1 MMTLPRSAAQVLSG
15 HVTLEIR
22 CIDRILLTFRQPRLQ
37 YGKGIH
43 GFFCHHRGNQFVSSA
58 LMLPMTEAFA
68 ADIHHYIA
76 ARGLDLVRFAKGESK
91 DQIAKGYLAGRNGGE
106 QILFAGVAQ
115 EKTRIW
121 RTRQRT
127 DKTTGRPYPWLCQE
141 QAMVNHWYFYG
152 FDADFGPFYIKFCGY
167 FPFTGQI
174 YLNGHEYAMRQCAKA
189 GIAFTALDNAF
200 GSTADPAAVQRICDG
215 LTDQEIYRFAGKWL
229 ARLPHPFTP
238 ADEQADY
245 RWQLSVQ
252 QAGFSTTM
260 ALDRPVSGRIFFE
273 QLIRDNIDI
282 GRPDK
287 VNIVFGRLIR
297 LRGKN
302 PIPGSFRTQVI
313 TSGVCPCLYLYYK
326 KTQVKQYLKEGRALR
341 TETTINQPRDFK
353 IGKELT
359 NLAALAE
366 VGYTANRRL
375 LDAECISH
383 DPAAGAAALDALTSP
398 VISPACTY
406 IPGMRFTSHRVQALL
421 SACCALALRPAGFTS
436 RDLRHYLAPQLGKTA
451 EDMTSGQISYDLR
464 RLRAHQIIQ
473 RTPHSRSYQVTPEG
487 LSIALF
493 LTRVTQ
499 RFLIPGLAQLTGT
512 GPPGSPLRQADRAY
526 KAAITSLAQQASI
539 IA

>member
-1 MMTLPRSAAQVLSG
+1 MTLPRSAAQVLSG

-252 QAGFSTTM
+252 QVEFSTTM

-302 PIPGSFRTQVI
+302 PAPGSFRTQVI
-313 TSGVCPCLYLYYK
+313 TSGVCPYLYLYYK

-383 DPAAGAAALDALTSP
+383 DPADGAAALDALTSP

-464 RLRAHQIIQ
+464 RLRDRQIIQ

>member
-1 MMTLPRSAAQVLSG
+1 MTLPRSAAQVLSG

-58 LMLPMTEAFA
+58 LMHPMTEAFA

-252 QAGFSTTM
+252 QVEFSTTM

-302 PIPGSFRTQVI
+302 PAPGSFRTQVI
-313 TSGVCPCLYLYYK
+313 TSGVCPYLYLYYK

-366 VGYTANRRL
+366 VGYTASRRL

-383 DPAAGAAALDALTSP
+383 DPADGAAALDALTSP

-451 EDMTSGQISYDLR
+451 EDMTSGQISDDLR
-464 RLRAHQIIQ
+464 RLRDCQIIQ

>member
-1 MMTLPRSAAQVLSG
+1 MTLPRSAAQVLSG
-15 HVTLEIR
+15 HVRLEIR
-22 CIDRILLTFRQPRLQ
+22 CVDRMLLTFRQPRLQ
-37 YGKGIH
+37 YGQGIH

-58 LMLPMTEAFA
+58 LMRPMTERFA
-68 ADIHHYIA
+68 ADIRHYIDV
-76 ARGLDLVRFAKGESK
+76 RGLDLVRFAKGQSK
-91 DQIAKGYLAGRNGGE
+91 DQIARRYLAGHDGGE
-106 QILFAGVAQ
+106 QLLFAGVAQ

-127 DKTTGRPYPWLCQE
+127 DKMTGRRYPWLCQE

-152 FDADFGPFYIKFCGY
+152 FDADFGPFYVKFCGY

-174 YLNGHEYAMRQCAKA
+174 YLNGHEYAMRQCVKD
-189 GIAFTALDNAF
+189 GIGFTALDNAF
-200 GSTADPAAVQRICDG
+200 GATDDPAAVQRICDG

-229 ARLPHPFTP
+229 ARLPHPFTR
-238 ADEQADY
+238 ADEDADY

-252 QAGFSTTM
+252 QVEFSTTM
-260 ALDRPVSGRIFFE
+260 ALDRPVRRADLLRAADPR
-273 QLIRDNIDI
+273 QHRY
-282 GRPDK
+282 RPP
-287 VNIVFGRLIR
+287 GQGQHR
-297 LRGKN
+297 LR
-302 PIPGSFRTQVI
+302 PPDPAARQEPHPRQLPHPGHHQRGLSLPVPVLQED
-313 TSGVCPCLYLYYK
+313 SGQAVP
-326 KTQVKQYLKEGRALR
+326 EGREGAPYR
-341 TETTINQPRDFK
+341 DHDQPAARLQDR
-353 IGKELT
+353 KELT

-473 RTPHSRSYQVTPEG
+473 RIPHSRSYQVTPEG